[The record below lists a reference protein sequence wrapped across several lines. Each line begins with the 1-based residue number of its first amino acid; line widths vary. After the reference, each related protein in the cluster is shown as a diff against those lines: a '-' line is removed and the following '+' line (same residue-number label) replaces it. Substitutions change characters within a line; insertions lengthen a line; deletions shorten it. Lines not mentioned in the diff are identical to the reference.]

1 MERIEARARVRRVR
15 WGVGGLALVL
25 ALGILGSR
33 GGVAAP
39 SRAAADITPDGGSQV
54 FEDVPLSN
62 PFYSYTNNIFADGI
76 ASGYPC
82 GGAGEPCV
90 APNNRP
96 YFRPNNN
103 VTRGQMSKFLDLG
116 RRNIAEAIGRSL
128 TLTNTDVAA
137 LTISTTQG
145 SALVARGVGPNGSVI
160 TGQCTRDNQ
169 NCRAVQAQAAS
180 GDYAA
185 SFSGGRGSHA
195 DSTDAGYPGME
206 MTASGSGA
214 YAADIRGQGYRG
226 AYVNTS
232 NQNVLSL
239 YVDAPISTPTSGTFA
254 AFNTSVRIEGNLLV
268 FGSKVGYVVDLM
280 QNADSTALEPGDVVT
295 ISGDS
300 APVIGQIPVI
310 TVRKASQAYDT
321 GVVGVVDQ
329 AMYVPPPALRT
340 AYLAQE
346 QARRTALAQR
356 AQAEAAAA
364 AQGVAPDLTGS
375 VVPPATI
382 SDREGNVDV
391 DPTTSQVVPDGYAS
405 VVTLGSY
412 KGIKVDASFGAIQVG
427 DLLVSSPHPGYA
439 MKADEARIK
448 VGTVIGKALRPLC
461 VALASRFGEG
471 FTERARSLAVAVEL
485 VHSATLLH
493 DDVVDL
499 AERRRGQPTACV
511 TYGNAASIFAG
522 DWLLVAALRRI
533 RQSGVEGVL
542 DRMLTVIDEMIVAE
556 SVQLERRGKITGARE
571 DYFAIVEGKTA
582 ALFRW
587 AMIAGARA
595 AELPVASETALERFG
610 LHLGVAFQAV
620 DDELDYLTTNTGKD
634 ALADLREGKVTYPL
648 VIALER
654 VPGLRDELSTLLAQ
668 DEVSSDAL
676 GKIASTVR
684 ASGALGA
691 TRSLAEEHVQRAL
704 SVLEELPAGPAR
716 DALVTVALASLERQS

>member
-1 MERIEARARVRRVR
+1 MSQLATLDSAVSVLDRLSHVSAVRGAPTLSERLVALDRFVRDDLEAFSKELDALPRGARA
-15 WGVGGLALVL
+15 
-25 ALGILGSR
+25 IH
-33 GGVAAP
+33 
-39 SRAAADITPDGGSQV
+39 RAAHH
-54 FEDVPLSN
+54 L
-62 PFYSYTNNIFADGI
+62 
-76 ASGYPC
+76 
-82 GGAGEPCV
+82 
-90 APNNRP
+90 
-96 YFRPNNN
+96 
-103 VTRGQMSKFLDLG
+103 LDL
-116 RRNIAEAIGRSL
+116 R
-128 TLTNTDVAA
+128 
-137 LTISTTQG
+137 
-145 SALVARGVGPNGSVI
+145 
-160 TGQCTRDNQ
+160 
-169 NCRAVQAQAAS
+169 
-180 GDYAA
+180 
-185 SFSGGRGSHA
+185 
-195 DSTDAGYPGME
+195 
-206 MTASGSGA
+206 
-214 YAADIRGQGYRG
+214 
-226 AYVNTS
+226 
-232 NQNVLSL
+232 
-239 YVDAPISTPTSGTFA
+239 
-254 AFNTSVRIEGNLLV
+254 
-268 FGSKVGYVVDLM
+268 
-280 QNADSTALEPGDVVT
+280 
-295 ISGDS
+295 
-300 APVIGQIPVI
+300 
-310 TVRKASQAYDT
+310 
-321 GVVGVVDQ
+321 
-329 AMYVPPPALRT
+329 
-340 AYLAQE
+340 
-346 QARRTALAQR
+346 
-356 AQAEAAAA
+356 
-364 AQGVAPDLTGS
+364 
-375 VVPPATI
+375 
-382 SDREGNVDV
+382 
-391 DPTTSQVVPDGYAS
+391 
-405 VVTLGSY
+405 
-412 KGIKVDASFGAIQVG
+412 
-427 DLLVSSPHPGYA
+427 
-439 MKADEARIK
+439 
-448 VGTVIGKALRPLC
+448 GKALRPLC
-461 VALASRFGEG
+461 VALASRFGEC